1 MRLMWLDL
9 VILVLIWFVRYVSV
23 MKIMVVLRL
32 DMSEKV
38 IEVIDDV
45 MYGLCII
52 WINVGLFFFK
62 LLYLVFLFVLYRY
75 MC

>member
-1 MRLMWLDL
+1 MWLDL